1 MKLRRLRYYKR
12 STVISVSRID
22 PSSEATRAYPAQAVD
37 SKTLGSLGDG
47 SIHFVTIL
55 LLLIDENRHLFAP
68 AARNANHGKIDVNPI
83 NKITNT
89 KKRPERN
96 IVIHLHPVAGNH
108 IMNIKCIK

>member
-1 MKLRRLRYYKR
+1 MKLWRLRYYKR

-37 SKTLGSLGDG
+37 SKTLGSFGDG

-68 AARNANHGKIDVNPI
+68 AARNANHGKIDVNPKLLI
-83 NKITNT
+83 QRKDLKEILLF
-89 KKRPERN
+89 
-96 IVIHLHPVAGNH
+96 I
-108 IMNIKCIK
+108 CIRQKEII